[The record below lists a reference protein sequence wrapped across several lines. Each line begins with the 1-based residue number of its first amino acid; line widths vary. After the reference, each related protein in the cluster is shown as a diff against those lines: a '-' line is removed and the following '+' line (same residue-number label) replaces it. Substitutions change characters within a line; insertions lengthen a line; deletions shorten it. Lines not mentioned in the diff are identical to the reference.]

1 MNKKK
6 AGKPM
11 EHSKTAII
19 DIGSNTVRLVLYKE
33 QGSGIEEFHNVKAP
47 LRLSRFLDEF
57 SVMSDEGIALLLEA
71 LKNFREVLDYYDVTE
86 VECTATAAIRQAKN
100 SDEIIRKV
108 KKETAFQIRILSGE
122 EEAFY
127 GLSAVLKTM
136 PADNGLTI
144 DIGGGS
150 TEITLFENRKL
161 KYSHSFPFGVVS
173 LKEQFIA
180 EDRIKPKEQKK
191 MAEYIQSELSK
202 FLWLQKAPD
211 GIIAAIGGSARN
223 LANVQQLKENYPPLG
238 VHGYELTLE
247 ALEGLREELSPLS
260 YSEFEKVDGLSNERA
275 DLILPAIEV
284 FYQLAIHTSAKG
296 LTVSSRGLR
305 DGIMLE
311 RIKGGQWDTAADVK
325 RAGIKRLLKVYGHD
339 PEHHHQM
346 RALTEIMLNGF
357 KKEGLLNITKQERFM
372 IEQSAALFYLG
383 EYISSSSKS
392 RHTFYLL
399 INSLFDG
406 FTHREKAYI
415 ALTAS
420 FTNNST
426 LKQYLE
432 EFDGWFTKE
441 EIQKMREYGAL
452 LKLCFSLNSTKRSIV
467 QSLEVKEQQNRI
479 LIRVYCEGNE
489 IAERY
494 QSDKQKRH
502 LEKALQKE
510 VKIQFKQKR

>member
-1 MNKKK
+1 
-6 AGKPM
+6 M

-33 QGSGIEEFHNVKAP
+33 QGVGIEEFRNVKAP
-47 LRLSRFLDEF
+47 LRLNRFLDES
-57 SVMSDEGIALLLEA
+57 SVMSEEGIALLLEA
-71 LKNFREVLDYYDVTE
+71 LKNFREVLDYYDVAE

-100 SDEIIRKV
+100 SDEIIQKV
-108 KKETAFQIRILSGE
+108 KEETAFQIRLLSGE
-122 EEAFY
+122 EEALY

-173 LKEQFIA
+173 LKQLFIA
-180 EDRIKPKEQKK
+180 EGRMKPKEQKK
-191 MAEYIQSELSK
+191 MAEYIRSELSRYP
-202 FLWLQKAPD
+202 WLQKAPD
-211 GIIAAIGGSARN
+211 GVIAAIGGSARN
-223 LANVQQLKENYPPLG
+223 LAIVQQLKENYPPLG
-238 VHGYELTLE
+238 VHGYDLTLD
-247 ALEGLREELSPLS
+247 ALDKLREELSSLS
-260 YSEFEKVDGLSNERA
+260 YAELGKVDGLSNERS

-284 FYQLAIHTSAKG
+284 FYQLALHTSANG
-296 LTVSSRGLR
+296 LIISSRGLR

-311 RIKGGQWDTAADVK
+311 RIKGGQYETVEDVK
-325 RAGIKRLLKVYGHD
+325 RNGIKRLLKVYGHD
-339 PEHHHQM
+339 DEHHHQM
-346 RALTEIMLNGF
+346 MVLMEKMVNGF
-357 KKEGLLNITKQERFM
+357 EREGLLNVTKQERFI

-406 FTHREKAYI
+406 FTHFEKAYLS
-415 ALTAS
+415 LTAS

-426 LKQYLE
+426 LKQYLD
-432 EFDGWFTKE
+432 EFNGWFTKE

-452 LKLCFSLNSTKRSIV
+452 LKLCYSLNNSKRSVV
-467 QSLEVKEQQNRI
+467 QDLDVKEKQGKI
-479 LIRVYCEGNE
+479 LITVYCEGNE
-489 IAERY
+489 MAERY

-502 LEKALQKE
+502 LEKALHKE
-510 VKIQFKQKR
+510 ITLQFKQK